1 MSNTASSSR
10 GIRARV
16 APPRALILRAPG
28 INCERET
35 ALACHAAGAAP
46 EIVALTALAADP
58 ERLFDYDL
66 LALPGGFAHGDYL
79 GAGTLLAAELRA
91 RLGDR
96 LAAFV
101 DDGRL
106 VLGVCNGF
114 QALARL
120 GLLPDVALAP
130 NAHGLFECR
139 RVALRAEPG
148 SPCVFTR
155 GLDRLTLPIAH
166 GEGRV
171 VPRDAAALARFA
183 AEGRV
188 ALRYVSPAG
197 APAIDYPDNPNG
209 AAGAI
214 AGLCNRSGTVL
225 GLMPHP
231 ERAALLNQIAA
242 DGDDGDQDAGRAGLD
257 GLRLF
262 ANAVGYLRERA
273 TGARH
278 DA

>member
-1 MSNTASSSR
+1 M
-10 GIRARV
+10 
-16 APPRALILRAPG
+16 ILRAPG

-35 ALACHAAGAAP
+35 ALACQAAGAAP
-46 EIVALTALAADP
+46 EIVALAALAADP
-58 ERLFDYDL
+58 ERLFDYGL
-66 LALPGGFAHGDYL
+66 LVLPGGFAHGDYL

-96 LAAFV
+96 LTAFV

-139 RVALRAEPG
+139 RVALRVEPG
-148 SPCVFTR
+148 SDCVFTR

-183 AEGRV
+183 VEGRI
-188 ALRYVSPAG
+188 ALRYVSPSG
-197 APAIDYPDNPNG
+197 DPAIAYPDNPNG

-231 ERAALLNQIAA
+231 ERAALPSQ
-242 DGDDGDQDAGRAGLD
+242 GVDDGASGERGDGRAGLP

-262 ANAVGYLRERA
+262 ANAAAYLRERA

-278 DA
+278 GA